1 MIVPS
6 LEAGSAPDVKGS
18 SPAQERTWPG
28 SGVSERAVSRIVQ
41 TIALSSSALLDGT
54 TDLHDSPGTDLP
66 RHVGSLPFA
75 GERSVLTTV
84 HELRGEREAEM
95 FPGAEYL
102 VISRGAAGPLLE
114 RVTLEQVAEGT
125 QPLNRRRRA
134 FWQATVNDMAQQD
147 WRVLGVA
154 WRPLE
159 MLPDSLTA
167 EIEHD
172 LSLLALV
179 GVREIAHM
187 PPATERSIARRIA
200 LQVLF
205 ELDCTTHVAEKTIVA
220 RIAAQEA
227 PGKQARYVR
236 MLVTLVRK
244 HLAFLDNT
252 LRNYTI
258 DWPPEQLAIVDRNI
272 LRMAILEFAI
282 TKGAPVAVVINEA
295 IELARLFSGEESFDF
310 INGVLGA
317 IAAEDAAEVPA
328 EGAASLTRVRALR
341 SYRDSLDRQT
351 ELDTIRADLQ
361 AVPVN
366 EGLPVA

>member
-6 LEAGSAPDVKGS
+6 LEAGNVPDVTGS
-18 SPAQERTWPG
+18 LPAQEGTRPG

-66 RHVGSLPFA
+66 RHVGSLPFE
-75 GERSVLTTV
+75 GEHSVLTTV

-102 VISRGAAGPLLE
+102 VISRGAADPLLE
-114 RVTLEQVAEGT
+114 RVTHEQLAEGT

-134 FWQATVNDMAQQD
+134 FWRDTVNDMAQQD

-154 WRPLE
+154 WHPLE
-159 MLPDSLTA
+159 TLPDSLTKD
-167 EIEHD
+167 IEHE

-205 ELDCTTHVAEKTIVA
+205 ELDCTSHVDERVIVA

-236 MLVTLVRK
+236 LLVTLVRK
-244 HLAFLDNT
+244 HMIFLDDT

-317 IAAEDAAEVPA
+317 IAAEDAAEFPA
-328 EGAASLTRVRALR
+328 EGAASPARVRSLR
-341 SYRDSLDRQT
+341 SYRDSLERQA
-351 ELDTIRADLQ
+351 ELDSIRADLQ
-361 AVPVN
+361 VVPVI
-366 EGLPVA
+366 EGIPVA

>member
-6 LEAGSAPDVKGS
+6 LEAGSAPDVQES
-18 SPAQERTWPG
+18 LPAVEENWPG
-28 SGVSERAVSRIVQ
+28 SGVSERTVSRIVQ

-66 RHVGSLPFA
+66 RHVGSLPFDGA
-75 GERSVLTTV
+75 RSVLTTV

-102 VISRGAAGPLLE
+102 VISRGAADPLLAL
-114 RVTLEQVAEGT
+114 VTYEQLAEGI

-134 FWQATVNDMAQQD
+134 FWHETVNDMMQQD
-147 WRVLGVA
+147 WRVLGVG

-159 MLPDSLTA
+159 TLPDSLTTD
-167 EIEHD
+167 IEQD

-179 GVREIAHM
+179 GVREMVHM
-187 PPATERSIARRIA
+187 PPATERSVARRIA

-205 ELDCTTHVAEKTIVA
+205 ELDCTTHVAEKIIVS

-236 MLVTLVRK
+236 LLVTLVRK
-244 HLAFLDNT
+244 HLAFLDDT

-328 EGAASLTRVRALR
+328 EGTASLARVRALR
-341 SYRDSLDRQT
+341 SYRDSLERQE

-361 AVPVN
+361 AVSVN